1 MNDNS
6 WFAPINGDARLPSQK
21 LNRLV
26 ESRIRFYS
34 EETNC
39 GEQEQEPFVRLLNSQ
54 IATD

>member
-1 MNDNS
+1 MNDNP
-6 WFAPINGDARLPSQK
+6 WFAPINGDARLRSQK

-54 IATD
+54 MATD